1 MERLQNIESALTA
14 QEISN
19 KPKDTVT
26 LLDNRTGK
34 TVTIPVH

>member
-19 KPKDTVT
+19 KTKDTVT

-34 TVTIPVH
+34 TVTIPVQ